1 MKKILI
7 LVGLIVI
14 SLGIYAADY
23 EEECT
28 LVYNDVFGY
37 SSTIEHWGQDY
48 VPCTAYTYYVSF
60 PEEWRAIEIDYVVD
74 LNPLESTDILEIY
87 MVDEDDTEVERLGYN
102 YQPTTGKMTVQLHY
116 NKIARIVFTS
126 RFGNADGLYRG
137 FKLAFSESSET
148 VTDQVFNSNVGI
160 GIQPQERLHVNG
172 AIRGDGES
180 GSLRIRT
187 TAGTTEIGAANSVY
201 SHFYTD
207 RSAFFFNKPLHI
219 AGGTFSAYGTP
230 NSLTF
235 KTKDTNRMVIHADGE
250 VEMYGDMYVWG
261 AINGSNTYNQA
272 VRIQSTYGYADIGAV
287 NSGYFHLYTDR
298 PGFYF
303 NTALTVNGGRFRSA
317 SGSNLY
323 LNTFDQTRMTILQSN
338 GNVGIGILN
347 PMTRLHIND
356 GALKIGLSTSVSE
369 RAKNILQFGDSTYV
383 QIGEWEKD
391 DYLSFKASGY
401 NFTKGNVGVGK
412 LTPTCKLDVA
422 GTMRADSIIADGLI
436 RAEEIIVETTG
447 ADFVFAEDYQLRPL
461 SEVKAFIEENKHLP
475 EIKSAQEMQ
484 ENGVSVSELQTQLLQ
499 KIEELTLY
507 ILQQEEIINDLNY
520 RIQKLEQEQ

>member
-1 MKKILI
+1 MKKILS
-7 LVGLIVI
+7 LVGLIAI
-14 SLGIYAADY
+14 SLGMYAAEH

-28 LVYNDVFGY
+28 LVNDDVFDY
-37 SSTIEHWGQDY
+37 NSTIEHWGQDY
-48 VPCTAYTYYVSF
+48 VPCTAYTYHVDF
-60 PEEWRAIEIDYVVD
+60 PEDWSAVEIDYVVD

-87 MVDEDDTEVERLGYN
+87 MVDENNTEVERLGYSF
-102 YQPTTGKMTVQLHY
+102 QPTTGTMTVPLHY
-116 NKIARIVFTS
+116 NKMARIVFIS
-126 RFGNADGLYRG
+126 RFGNAGGLYRG

-148 VTDQVFNSNVGI
+148 STDQVFNSNVGI

-207 RSAFFFNKPLHI
+207 RSAFFFNKPLHL
-219 AGGTFSAYGTP
+219 AGGTISAYGTP

-235 KTKDTNRMVIHADGE
+235 QTKDTDRMVIHADGE
-250 VEMYGDMYVWG
+250 VEMLGDIYVWG
-261 AINGSNTYNQA
+261 AINGSHTYNQA
-272 VRIQSTYGYADIGAV
+272 VRIRSDYGYADMGAV
-287 NSGYFHLYTDR
+287 NAGYFHFYTDR

-303 NTALTVNGGRFRSA
+303 SKALTINGGKIRSA
-317 SGSNLY
+317 SGNNLY

-338 GNVGIGILN
+338 GNVGIGILD
-347 PMTRLHIND
+347 PKARLHVNN
-356 GALKIGLSTSVSE
+356 GALKVGLGTSTSE
-369 RAKNILQFGDSTYV
+369 RMKNILQFGDSTYV

-401 NFTKGNVGVGK
+401 NFTNGNVGIGK
-412 LTPTCKLDVA
+412 LSPTCKLDVA

-484 ENGVSVSELQTQLLQ
+484 ENGVSVSELQIQLLQ

-507 ILQQEEIINDLNY
+507 IIHQEEKIKQQTL
-520 RIQKLEQEQ
+520 RIKALEAK

>member
-1 MKKILI
+1 MKKILS
-7 LVGLIVI
+7 LVSLIAI
-14 SLGIYAADY
+14 SLGMYAADN

-28 LVYNDVFGY
+28 LVNNDVFGY
-37 SSTIEHWGQDY
+37 NSTIEHWGQDY
-48 VPCTAYTYYVSF
+48 VPCTAYTYYVIF
-60 PEEWRAIEIDYVVD
+60 PEDWSAVEIDYVVD
-74 LNPLESTDILEIY
+74 LNPLEATDILEIY
-87 MVDEDDTEVERLGYN
+87 MVDENNTEVERLGYSF
-102 YQPTTGKMTVQLHY
+102 QPTTGTMTVPLHY
-116 NKIARIVFTS
+116 NKIARIVFIS
-126 RFGNADGLYRG
+126 RFGYAGELYRG

-148 VTDQVFNSNVGI
+148 STDQVFNSNVGI

-207 RSAFFFNKPLHI
+207 RSAFFFNKPLHL
-219 AGGTFSAYGTP
+219 AGGTISAYGTP

-235 KTKDTNRMVIHADGE
+235 QTKDTDRMVIHADGE
-250 VEMYGDMYVWG
+250 VEMLGDIYVWG
-261 AINGSNTYNQA
+261 AINGSHTYNQA
-272 VRIQSTYGYADIGAV
+272 VRIRSYYGYADMGAV
-287 NSGYFHLYTDR
+287 NAGYFHFYTDR

-303 NTALTVNGGRFRSA
+303 SKALTINGGKIRSA
-317 SGSNLY
+317 SGNNLY

-338 GNVGIGILN
+338 GNVGIG
-347 PMTRLHIND
+347 
-356 GALKIGLSTSVSE
+356 
-369 RAKNILQFGDSTYV
+369 
-383 QIGEWEKD
+383 
-391 DYLSFKASGY
+391 
-401 NFTKGNVGVGK
+401 K
-412 LTPTCKLDVA
+412 LTPAYKLDVA
-422 GTMRADSIIADGLI
+422 GTIRADSIIADGLI
-436 RAEEIIVETTG
+436 RAEEIIVETSG

-507 ILQQEEIINDLNY
+507 IIHQEE
-520 RIQKLEQEQ
+520 RIKTLESK